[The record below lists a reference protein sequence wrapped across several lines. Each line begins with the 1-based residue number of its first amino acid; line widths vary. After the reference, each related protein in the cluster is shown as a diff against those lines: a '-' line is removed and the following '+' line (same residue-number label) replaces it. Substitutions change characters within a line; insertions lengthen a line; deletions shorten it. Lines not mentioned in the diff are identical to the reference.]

1 MAGTYSDIHK
11 DIIEECKQGSVKSQ
25 FELYKLYSK
34 AMFNIC
40 CRMMNSVEEA
50 EDVLQEAFT
59 DAFRNLE
66 KFRYESSFGAWLKRI
81 VINRC
86 INALK
91 SKKAELML
99 HEDMIS
105 YDSIEEEKVDEG
117 ELQLSV
123 QKIRQ
128 AVSKLS
134 DGYRLVFT
142 LYSFEGYDHTEI
154 SQILGISEST
164 SKSQYMRAKQKIKE
178 MLIEKSSS
186 KFRYN
191 ILV

>member
-11 DIIEECKQGSVKSQ
+11 DIIEECKQGSAKSQ
-25 FELYKLYSK
+25 FKLYKLYSK

>member
-1 MAGTYSDIHK
+1 LAGTYSDIHK
-11 DIIEECKQGSVKSQ
+11 DIIEECKQGSAKSQ
-25 FELYKLYSK
+25 FKLYKLYSK